1 MQQQPETPVTPSPM
15 PQLSPELPPHYP
27 PKKSKLWLW
36 ITLAIVGVLVIA
48 GIIITIIIVS
58 NNSTSS
64 ADTTTSRQRA
74 TKPDK
79 NNDNE
84 EEDNEDDQQGSAAEI
99 TKCLTSADFRRSGY
113 THVKD
118 GYFVLED
125 GKFKFRSILFKP
137 DSTQYQRGT
146 SNVEMAKLGVLY
158 KFNTDKRFSIELVP
172 NETGEGSKLALERAD
187 KIKHDL
193 VSNGIPERKITVSDP
208 IVATPDTS
216 DDTANRRVTI
226 YFVAPQK
233 CSEK

>member
-1 MQQQPETPVTPSPM
+1 MQQRPETPVIPSPM
-15 PQLSPELPPHYP
+15 PQLSPELPPQYP

-36 ITLAIVGVLVIA
+36 ITLAIVGVLAIV

-84 EEDNEDDQQGSAAEI
+84 EDEDNQQGSTTKA

-118 GYFVLED
+118 GYFVLEN
-125 GKFKFRSILFKP
+125 GKFNFRSILFKP

-146 SNVEMAKLGVLY
+146 SNVEMAKLGMLY
-158 KFNTDKRFSIELVP
+158 KFNTDKQFSIELVP
-172 NETGEGSKLALERAD
+172 NETGEDSKLALERAD

-193 VSNGIPERKITVSDP
+193 VSNGIPERKITVSEP
-208 IVATPDTS
+208 IVATHDTS
-216 DDTANRRVTI
+216 DDAANRRVTI

>member
-1 MQQQPETPVTPSPM
+1 MQQRPETPVTPSPM
-15 PQLSPELPPHYP
+15 PQPNSELPPHYP

-36 ITLAIVGVLVIA
+36 ITLAIVGVLVIV
-48 GIIITIIIVS
+48 GIIMTIIIVS
-58 NNSTSS
+58 NSSTSS

-84 EEDNEDDQQGSAAEI
+84 EDEDNQQGSATKA
-99 TKCLTSADFRRSGY
+99 TKCLTSADFRRSVY

-118 GYFVLED
+118 GYFVLEN
-125 GKFKFRSILFKP
+125 GKFNFRSIIFKP

-146 SNVEMAKLGVLY
+146 SNVEMAKLGMLY
-158 KFNTDKRFSIELVP
+158 KFNTDKQFSIELVP

-193 VSNGIPERKITVSDP
+193 VSNGIPERKITVSEP
-208 IVATPDTS
+208 IVATHDNS
-216 DDTANRRVTI
+216 DDAANRRVTI
-226 YFVAPQK
+226 YFVASQK

>member
-1 MQQQPETPVTPSPM
+1 MQQQSETPPTPSPM

-36 ITLAIVGVLVIA
+36 ITLAIIGVLVIV

-58 NNSTSS
+58 NSSTSS

-79 NNDNE
+79 NNDNG
-84 EEDNEDDQQGSAAEI
+84 EDEDKQQGSSAET

-125 GKFKFRSILFKP
+125 GRFKFRSILFKP

-158 KFNTDKRFSIELVP
+158 KFNTDKQFSIELVP
-172 NETGEGSKLALERAD
+172 NETGEGSKLALERAN

-193 VSNGIPERKITVSDP
+193 VSNGIPERKITVSEP
-208 IVATPDTS
+208 TVADHDNN
-216 DDTANRRVTI
+216 DDMADGRVTI
-226 YFVAPQK
+226 YIIAPQK

>member
-15 PQLSPELPPHYP
+15 PQLSPELPPQYP

-36 ITLAIVGVLVIA
+36 ITLAIVGVLVIV
-48 GIIITIIIVS
+48 GIIVTIIIVS
-58 NNSTSS
+58 NNSASS

-74 TKPDK
+74 TRPDK

-84 EEDNEDDQQGSAAEI
+84 EGEDNQQGSTTKA

-113 THVKD
+113 THIKD

-125 GKFKFRSILFKP
+125 GKFNFRSILFKP

-172 NETGEGSKLALERAD
+172 NEMGEGSKLALERAD

-193 VSNGIPERKITVSDP
+193 VSNGIPERKITVSEP
-208 IVATPDTS
+208 IVATHDTS
-216 DDTANRRVTI
+216 DDTADRRVTI

>member
-1 MQQQPETPVTPSPM
+1 MQQQPETPATPPPM

-36 ITLAIVGVLVIA
+36 ITLAIVGVLVIV

-58 NNSTSS
+58 NSSTSS

-84 EEDNEDDQQGSAAEI
+84 EDEDNQQGSATKA

-118 GYFVLED
+118 GYFVLEN
-125 GKFKFRSILFKP
+125 GKFNFRSILFKP
-137 DSTQYQRGT
+137 GSTQYQRGT
-146 SNVEMAKLGVLY
+146 SNVEMAKLGMLY
-158 KFNTDKRFSIELVP
+158 KFNTDKQFSIELVP
-172 NETGEGSKLALERAD
+172 NETGEDSKLALERAD

-193 VSNGIPERKITVSDP
+193 VSNGIPERKITVSEP
-208 IVATPDTS
+208 IVATHDTS
-216 DDTANRRVTI
+216 DDTADRRVTI

>member
-1 MQQQPETPVTPSPM
+1 MQQQPETPVTPSLM
-15 PQLSPELPPHYP
+15 PQLSPELPPHCP

-36 ITLAIVGVLVIA
+36 ITLAIVGVFAIA

-84 EEDNEDDQQGSAAEI
+84 EDKDNQQGSATKA

-125 GKFKFRSILFKP
+125 GKFNFRSILFKP

-158 KFNTDKRFSIELVP
+158 KFNTDKQFSIELVP

-208 IVATPDTS
+208 IVATHDTS

>member
-1 MQQQPETPVTPSPM
+1 MQQQSETPQTPLPM

-36 ITLAIVGVLVIA
+36 ITLAIVGVLVIV

-58 NNSTSS
+58 NSSTSS

-84 EEDNEDDQQGSAAEI
+84 EDKDNQQGSATKAI
-99 TKCLTSADFRRSGY
+99 KCLTSADFRRSGY

-146 SNVEMAKLGVLY
+146 SNVEMAKLGMLY
-158 KFNTDKRFSIELVP
+158 KFNTDKQFSIELVP
-172 NETGEGSKLALERAD
+172 NETGEDSKLALERAD

-193 VSNGIPERKITVSDP
+193 VSNGIPERKITVSEP
-208 IVATPDTS
+208 IVATHDTS
-216 DDTANRRVTI
+216 DDTADRRVTI

>member
-1 MQQQPETPVTPSPM
+1 MQQRPETPVTPSPM
-15 PQLSPELPPHYP
+15 PQLSPELPPYYP

-36 ITLAIVGVLVIA
+36 ITLAIVGMLVIA

-84 EEDNEDDQQGSAAEI
+84 EDKDNQQGSATKA

-125 GKFKFRSILFKP
+125 GKFNFRSILFKP

-158 KFNTDKRFSIELVP
+158 KFNTDKQFSIELVP
-172 NETGEGSKLALERAD
+172 NETGEDSKLALERAD
-187 KIKHDL
+187 KIKRDL

-216 DDTANRRVTI
+216 DDTANRCVTI
-226 YFVAPQK
+226 YFVAP
-233 CSEK
+233 

>member
-1 MQQQPETPVTPSPM
+1 MQQQSETPPTPSPM
-15 PQLSPELPPHYP
+15 PQPNPELPPNYP

-36 ITLAIVGVLVIA
+36 ITLAIIGVLVIV

-84 EEDNEDDQQGSAAEI
+84 EDEDNQQGSATKA

-146 SNVEMAKLGVLY
+146 SNVEMTKLGMLY
-158 KFNTDKRFSIELVP
+158 KFNTDKQFSIELVP
-172 NETGEGSKLALERAD
+172 NETGEDSKLALERAD

-208 IVATPDTS
+208 IVATHDTS

>member
-84 EEDNEDDQQGSAAEI
+84 EDKDNQQGSFAET

-146 SNVEMAKLGVLY
+146 SNVEMAKLGVFY
-158 KFNTDKRFSIELVP
+158 KFNTDKQFSIELVP
-172 NETGEGSKLALERAD
+172 NETSEGSKLALERAD
-187 KIKHDL
+187 KIRRDL

-216 DDTANRRVTI
+216 DDTVNRRVTI
-226 YFVAPQK
+226 YFVVPQK

>member
-36 ITLAIVGVLVIA
+36 IMLAIVGVLVIV
-48 GIIITIIIVS
+48 GVIITIIIVS

-74 TKPDK
+74 TRPDK

-84 EEDNEDDQQGSAAEI
+84 EDKDNQQGSATKA

-125 GKFKFRSILFKP
+125 GRFKFRSILFKP

-158 KFNTDKRFSIELVP
+158 KFNTDKQFSIELVP
-172 NETGEGSKLALERAD
+172 NETGEGSKLALERAN

-193 VSNGIPERKITVSDP
+193 VSNGIPERKITVSELTVTDH
-208 IVATPDTS
+208 DNS

>member
-1 MQQQPETPVTPSPM
+1 MQQQSETPPTPSPM

-36 ITLAIVGVLVIA
+36 ITLAIIGVLVIV

-58 NNSTSS
+58 NSSTSS

-84 EEDNEDDQQGSAAEI
+84 EDEDNQQGSATKA

-118 GYFVLED
+118 GYFVLEN
-125 GKFKFRSILFKP
+125 GKFNFRSIIFKP

-146 SNVEMAKLGVLY
+146 SNVEMAKLGMLY

-172 NETGEGSKLALERAD
+172 NEMSEGSKLALERAD

-193 VSNGIPERKITVSDP
+193 VSNGIPERKITVSEP

>member
-15 PQLSPELPPHYP
+15 PQLSPELPPHCP

-36 ITLAIVGVLVIA
+36 ITLAIVGVLVIV
-48 GIIITIIIVS
+48 GIIMTIIIVS
-58 NNSTSS
+58 NSSTSS
-64 ADTTTSRQRA
+64 ADTTTLRQRA

-84 EEDNEDDQQGSAAEI
+84 EDEDNQQGSATKA

-118 GYFVLED
+118 GYFVLEN

-146 SNVEMAKLGVLY
+146 SNVEMAKLGMLY
-158 KFNTDKRFSIELVP
+158 KFNTDKQFSIELVP

-193 VSNGIPERKITVSDP
+193 VSNGIPEHKITVSEP
-208 IVATPDTS
+208 TVANHDNS
-216 DDTANRRVTI
+216 DDMADSRVTI

>member
-1 MQQQPETPVTPSPM
+1 MQQRPETPVTPSPM

-36 ITLAIVGVLVIA
+36 ITLAIVGVLAIV

-79 NNDNE
+79 NNDNGE
-84 EEDNEDDQQGSAAEI
+84 DEDNQQGSTTKA

-118 GYFVLED
+118 GYFVLEN
-125 GKFKFRSILFKP
+125 GKFNFRSILFKP

-146 SNVEMAKLGVLY
+146 SNVEMAKLGMLY
-158 KFNTDKRFSIELVP
+158 KFNTDKQFSIELVP
-172 NETGEGSKLALERAD
+172 NETGESSTLALERAD

-208 IVATPDTS
+208 IVATHDAS

>member
-1 MQQQPETPVTPSPM
+1 MQQQSETPVTPSPM

-36 ITLAIVGVLVIA
+36 ITLAIVGVLVIV

-58 NNSTSS
+58 NSSTSS

-84 EEDNEDDQQGSAAEI
+84 EDEDNQQGSATKA

-118 GYFVLED
+118 GYFVLEN
-125 GKFKFRSILFKP
+125 GKFNFRSILFKP

-158 KFNTDKRFSIELVP
+158 KFNTDKQFSIELVP

-193 VSNGIPERKITVSDP
+193 VSNGIPERKITVPEP
-208 IVATPDTS
+208 IVATHDTS
-216 DDTANRRVTI
+216 DDTANRRVAI

>member
-1 MQQQPETPVTPSPM
+1 MQQPETPVTPSPM

-36 ITLAIVGVLVIA
+36 ITLAIVGVLAIV

-84 EEDNEDDQQGSAAEI
+84 EEDNEDDQQGSATKA

-125 GKFKFRSILFKP
+125 GKFNFRSILFKP

-158 KFNTDKRFSIELVP
+158 KFNTDKQFSIELVP
-172 NETGEGSKLALERAD
+172 NETGEDSKLALERAD

-193 VSNGIPERKITVSDP
+193 VSNGIPEHKITVSDP

>member
-1 MQQQPETPVTPSPM
+1 MQQQPETPATPSPM
-15 PQLSPELPPHYP
+15 PQPNPELPPHYP

-36 ITLAIVGVLVIA
+36 ITLAIVGVLVIV
-48 GIIITIIIVS
+48 GIIVTIIIVS
-58 NNSTSS
+58 NSSTSS
-64 ADTTTSRQRA
+64 SDTTTSRQRK

-84 EEDNEDDQQGSAAEI
+84 EDEDNQQGSSAET

-146 SNVEMAKLGVLY
+146 SNVEMAKLGMLY
-158 KFNTDKRFSIELVP
+158 KFNTDKQFSIELVP

-208 IVATPDTS
+208 IVATHDTS

>member
-1 MQQQPETPVTPSPM
+1 MQQQPETPATPSPM

-36 ITLAIVGVLVIA
+36 ITLAIVGVLAIV

-58 NNSTSS
+58 NNSPSS

-84 EEDNEDDQQGSAAEI
+84 EDEDNQQGSATKA

-125 GKFKFRSILFKP
+125 GKFNFRSILFKP

-146 SNVEMAKLGVLY
+146 SNVEMAKLGMLY

-193 VSNGIPERKITVSDP
+193 VSNGIPERKITVSEP
-208 IVATPDTS
+208 IVATHDTS